1 MPRRIFNILAII
13 QCFVAL
19 FAIPGGLSM
28 ILEPSGKDLGIP
40 LEVLS
45 DSPFQT
51 FFIPGLVLFF
61 AIGILQLV
69 AAMFSFRR
77 HQTTTLFGI
86 LLGFFLLIW
95 ICVQM
100 YFIGFVHFLQP
111 LFLIVAI
118 GEIVLSILIN
128 RKVKNQNA

>member
-1 MPRRIFNILAII
+1 MII
-13 QCFVAL
+13 
-19 FAIPGGLSM
+19 
-28 ILEPSGKDLGIP
+28 EPSGKDLGIP

-45 DSPFQT
+45 DSPFQS

-77 HQTTTLFGI
+77 HKMTTLLGI

-95 ICVQM
+95 ICVQI

>member
-1 MPRRIFNILAII
+1 MPRRIFNVLGIV

-28 ILEPSGKDLGIP
+28 IIEPSGKDLGIP

-45 DSPFQT
+45 DSPFQS
-51 FFIPGLVLFF
+51 FFIPGLVLF
-61 AIGILQLV
+61 IGNGILQLI

-77 HQTTTLFGI
+77 HKMTPLWGI
-86 LLGFFLLIW
+86 LMGFFLLIW
-95 ICVQM
+95 ICIQM

-111 LFLIVAI
+111 LFLIVAM
-118 GEIVLSILIN
+118 GEIVLSILIFN
-128 RKVKNQNA
+128 KVKNKSA